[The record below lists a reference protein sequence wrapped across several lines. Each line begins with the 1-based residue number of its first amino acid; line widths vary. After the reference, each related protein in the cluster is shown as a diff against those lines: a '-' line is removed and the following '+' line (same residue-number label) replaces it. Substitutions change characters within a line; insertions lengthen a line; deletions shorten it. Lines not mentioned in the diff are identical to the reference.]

1 LRGLDWLGGFGRL
14 NFGEAHWRGGRGVG
28 LCAAASWAVAACSL
42 SLSLSPLPRGQSR
55 LDEGSQP
62 CNARGTALIV
72 LRRAPGWAPEMTA
85 EPSGVC
91 AVGEWGGGEDRNKRG
106 RWLARLQQR
115 QQLVGIVCARRHCF
129 VPLFRNQ
136 ASGSRPLGGKRPVR
150 RGAAPFVPC
159 ARAPAPV
166 PRNRGGGQEVRR
178 RPTRGQVK

>member
-1 LRGLDWLGGFGRL
+1 MLGRRIGAAVEEWGSVQQRAGRWPH
-14 NFGEAHWRGGRGVG
+14 AR
-28 LCAAASWAVAACSL
+28 SL
-42 SLSLSPLPRGQSR
+42 SLPPLPRRAVKAG
-55 LDEGSQP
+55 LDEASQP
-62 CNARGTALIV
+62 CNAGRTALIV
-72 LRRAPGWAPEMTA
+72 RRGAGSGSVVSKRALEMTA